1 MIIFYRIASES
12 PNIKKISLMLE
23 ELGLPYAIKNIDPH
37 NNAEWDPEFSRCSPT
52 GTVPA
57 IVDTDTGVGLFESTA
72 ILHYLAEKSGSL
84 LPEMIEQ
91 RSEVIKWLSFE
102 AANMCP
108 TMIELHHYIMNDD
121 GEVPDIIF
129 QRYKDKLVQYS
140 SILNQQLADRDYLA
154 DDYSI
159 ADIALFPW
167 TAALEDM
174 AEISLSDYP
183 NLERWATKINLRY
196 NRQQTPAS
204 KLAFSNWCYQNGN
217 VAVCS
222 AG

>member
-1 MIIFYRIASES
+1 
-12 PNIKKISLMLE
+12 
-23 ELGLPYAIKNIDPH
+23 
-37 NNAEWDPEFSRCSPT
+37 
-52 GTVPA
+52 
-57 IVDTDTGVGLFESTA
+57 LFESTA
-72 ILHYLAEKSGSL
+72 ILYYLAEKSGHL
-84 LPEMIEQ
+84 LPKMIEH
-91 RSEVIKWLSFE
+91 RSKVIKWLSFE

-108 TMIELHHYIMNDD
+108 AMIELHHYIMNDD
-121 GEVPDIIF
+121 GDVPDIIF

-140 SILNQQLADRDYLA
+140 SILDQQLSDRDYLA
-154 DDYSI
+154 DEYSI

-183 NLERWATKINLRY
+183 NLERWATRINLRY

-204 KLAFSNWCYQNGN
+204 ELAFSNWCYQDGN